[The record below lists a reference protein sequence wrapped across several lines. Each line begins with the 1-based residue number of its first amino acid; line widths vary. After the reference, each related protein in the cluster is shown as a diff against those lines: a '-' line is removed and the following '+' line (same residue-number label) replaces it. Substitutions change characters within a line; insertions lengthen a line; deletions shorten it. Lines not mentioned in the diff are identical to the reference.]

1 MGFFFRRIPQDPFA
15 TGERVKGYFGI
26 YLISTLGEANV
37 ESPLEFTEVIQNVS
51 LRVCQETSFLHS
63 PSPEGN
69 KNIRVEAYEACL
81 LAKKLFKNESN

>member
-1 MGFFFRRIPQDPFA
+1 MFFFFRRIPQDPFA

-37 ESPLEFTEVIQNVS
+37 ELEFTEVIQNVS
-51 LRVCQETSFLHS
+51 LRVCQEISFLHN
-63 PSPEGN
+63 PSPEGQ